1 MWVTLPLLIYFYECR
16 LPCHHWCVVSKCRFS
31 CLDWYVMTWNANYI
45 AIIEILL
52 NKLQIILPSLIYR
65 YLFDECGLPFHEIF
79 WESGLPCHCWYIVN
93 KMQISLHV
101 IFYGWMRIPCDHRYF
116 TSGSGLPCH
125 PRYFINDCRM
135 PCHHR
140 YFMSGSG
147 LPCHPRYFINK
158 CRMPAIIDTYFMN
171 ECKLPCHPRSFMN
184 ECGMPCHHGHFMKN
198 MWIALPS

>member
-65 YLFDECGLPFHEIF
+65 YLFDECGLPFHYIF

-147 LPCHPRYFINK
+147 LPCHPWLFQGSGILLFADH
-158 CRMPAIIDTYFMN
+158 PAIIEIRWKDVDFPVLLN
-171 ECKLPCHPRSFMN
+171 IFKKADCPAIF
-184 ECGMPCHHGHFMKN
+184 
-198 MWIALPS
+198 